1 MDCVSSEEQLKA
13 KKFYFIRDARLS
25 LGSSLLKRLFVV
37 RTQALPWAEV
47 TFSRIGHEK
56 HGKPCFAPD
65 GRKHQ
70 VDFNVSHQAGLVTL
84 VGCAANDALIGVD
97 ITCVNERNEK
107 RMIDKEGFESFVD
120 MHVEVFSQA
129 DLEAM
134 KACAG
139 SLDDKIRTFYAYWA
153 LKEAYV
159 KLEGEALLANWLK
172 ETEFRNVNPP
182 RARSQTS
189 SAVSDIQKSSIE
201 VWFRG
206 KKQDNVE
213 MFLEAFE
220 DNYLIATAAKRPEG
234 SQFKGLPTMK
244 ILDLEQDIL
253 PFAD

>member
-1 MDCVSSEEQLKA
+1 VSSEEQAKA
-13 KKFYFIRDARLS
+13 KKFYFIKDARLS

-37 RTQALPWAEV
+37 RTQAVPWVEV
-47 TFSRIGHEK
+47 AFSRIGHEK
-56 HGKPCFAPD
+56 HGKPCYAPD
-65 GRKHQ
+65 GRKPQ
-70 VDFNVSHQAGLVTL
+70 VDFNVSHQAGLVAL

-120 MHVEVFSQA
+120 MHDEVFSQA
-129 DLEAM
+129 DLKAM
-134 KACAG
+134 KACPG
-139 SLDDKIRTFYAYWA
+139 SLDEKIRTFYAYWA

-159 KLEGEALLANWLK
+159 KLEGEALLADWLK

-182 RARSQTS
+182 RAKSQTS
-189 SAVSDIQKSSIE
+189 SAVNDILESSIE

-206 KKQDNVE
+206 KKQDDVE

-234 SQFKGLPTMK
+234 SNFKGLPAMK

>member
-1 MDCVSSEEQLKA
+1 LDCVSSEEQLKA

-159 KLEGEALLANWLK
+159 SLK
-172 ETEFRNVNPP
+172 VRLCL
-182 RARSQTS
+182 QTGS
-189 SAVSDIQKSSIE
+189 
-201 VWFRG
+201 
-206 KKQDNVE
+206 KKQSFA
-213 MFLEAFE
+213 MS
-220 DNYLIATAAKRPEG
+220 IH
-234 SQFKGLPTMK
+234 
-244 ILDLEQDIL
+244 LEQEVRHHQLSVTYRSPVSRYGFVARNRIM
-253 PFAD
+253 